1 VSRAISL
8 FWWRW
13 KYPLR
18 LNFGDELT
26 APLLERITHRRV
38 EWASMAD
45 CDVVGAG
52 SVLQMVPR
60 VEREIQPAIWGSG
73 FISPP
78 AIGAKKI
85 TGEVRAVRG
94 ARTREYLRR
103 SDADTIALG
112 DPGLLAGYLL
122 DGPVRKKFA
131 LGLVPHYK
139 DAKSEVVEKARS
151 LGRHVRI
158 INVEWTPEEVAREIA
173 SCEAVLSSSLHG
185 LVFSDALEVPNAHVK
200 IGDGLVGGLFKFED
214 YDSAVARQE
223 HRIMSFGSPRK
234 VKTVVQAVQDA
245 YVPVQNLAQIQ
256 DALIK
261 AIPAA

>member
-1 VSRAISL
+1 VAAISV

-13 KYPLR
+13 KHPLR

-26 APLLERITHRRV
+26 APLLERITHRKV
-38 EWASMAD
+38 QWASMAD

-52 SVLQMVPR
+52 SILQMVPR
-60 VEREIQPAIWGSG
+60 AKRLVQPAIWGSG

-78 AIGAKKI
+78 AIGANKI
-85 TGEVRAVRG
+85 TGDVRAVRG
-94 ARTREYLRR
+94 AHTREYLGRANT
-103 SDADTIALG
+103 DDIALG

-131 LGLVPHYK
+131 LGVVPHYK

-185 LVFSDALEVPNAHVK
+185 LVFSDALGVPNAHIK
-200 IGDGLVGGLFKFED
+200 IGDGLVGGLFKFQD
-214 YDSAVARQE
+214 HDSAVARPE
-223 HRIMSFGSPRK
+223 HKVMTFGSP
-234 VKTVVQAVQDA
+234 
-245 YVPVQNLAQIQ
+245 
-256 DALIK
+256 
-261 AIPAA
+261 

>member
-1 VSRAISL
+1 VSSAISL

-26 APLLERITHRRV
+26 APLLERITSRRV
-38 EWASMAD
+38 QWASMAD

-52 SVLQMVPR
+52 SILQMVPR
-60 VEREIQPAIWGSG
+60 VKREVQPAIWGSG

-85 TGEVRAVRG
+85 TGDVRAVRG
-94 ARTREYLRR
+94 ARTRELLGRVETD
-103 SDADTIALG
+103 SIALG
-112 DPGLLAGYLL
+112 DPGLLASYLL

-131 LGLVPHYK
+131 LGVVPHYK
-139 DAKSEVVEKARS
+139 DKQSVVVEKAES

-158 INVEWTPEEVAREIA
+158 INVEWTPEEVAREVA

-185 LVFSDALEVPNAHVK
+185 LVFSDALGVPNAHIK
-200 IGDGLVGGLFKFED
+200 IGDGLVGGLFKFQD
-214 YDSAVARQE
+214 YDSAVGRPE
-223 HRIMSFGSPRK
+223 HKVMTFGSPRR
-234 VKTVVQAVQDA
+234 VNTVVREVQKA
-245 YVPVQNLAQIQ
+245 YQPVQNLSLMQEK
-256 DALIK
+256 LIK
-261 AIPAA
+261 AIPV